1 MYLQGHCN
9 SKPCILNL
17 DVLLYF
23 EIGINFYILPP
34 QKSWFLNFSALF
46 SLFLGII
53 FMGFFFLFQDL
64 SFPIFF
70 SGGCV
75 RCSGWKKGKKEKKK
89 RRSSIA
95 HPSWRRR
102 WSRHGAKN
110 FVDNE
115 SQTALLTMAG
125 VDKYHLKK

>member
-1 MYLQGHCN
+1 MYIPIYKVIVTQNHVSWCLTVFWNWDQF
-9 SKPCILNL
+9 
-17 DVLLYF
+17 LYTATTKKLIF
-23 EIGINFYILPP
+23 
-34 QKSWFLNFSALF
+34 KLF
-46 SLFLGII
+46 SSFFPLFRHNFHGI
-53 FMGFFFLFQDL
+53 FLPFSGPFFPHFLFWWMCTVL
-64 SFPIFF
+64 
-70 SGGCV
+70 
-75 RCSGWKKGKKEKKK
+75 WLKKGKKGKK

-115 SQTALLTMAG
+115 SQTALLTMVG